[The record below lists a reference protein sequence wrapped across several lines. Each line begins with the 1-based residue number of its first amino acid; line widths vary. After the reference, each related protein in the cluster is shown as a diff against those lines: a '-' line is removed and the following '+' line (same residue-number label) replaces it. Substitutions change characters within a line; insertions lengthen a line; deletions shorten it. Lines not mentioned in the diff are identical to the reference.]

1 QYGTKVGELPDVP
14 YLKDLVP
21 SDEGKQ
27 MISFVELA
35 SQVGKGFFLPPGVP
49 ADRVAALRASFMA
62 TMKDEAF
69 LAAAAKVNADI
80 NPIPGEEL
88 QRTVERALTT
98 PEPVLAKLRDYLGYE
113 K

>member
-1 QYGTKVGELPDVP
+1 
-14 YLKDLVP
+14 
-21 SDEGKQ
+21 
-27 MISFVELA
+27 M
-35 SQVGKGFFLPPGVP
+35 
-49 ADRVAALRASFMA
+49 AALRASFMA